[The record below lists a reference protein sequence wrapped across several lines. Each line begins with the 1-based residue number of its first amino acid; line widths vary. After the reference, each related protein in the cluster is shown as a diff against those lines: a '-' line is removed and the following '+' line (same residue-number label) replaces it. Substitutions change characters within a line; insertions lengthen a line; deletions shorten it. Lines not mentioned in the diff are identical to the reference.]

1 MLCIKIGLGYKDK
14 GWIPFSEQTKAGER
28 KKYAASLLI
37 KHKYKVAKTAKVL
50 FLFLFFR
57 KYTFS
62 TPDKKKNP

>member
-1 MLCIKIGLGYKDK
+1 MLIQFG
-14 GWIPFSEQTKAGER
+14 EAGER

-50 FLFLFFR
+50 FLFLFVR

>member
-1 MLCIKIGLGYKDK
+1 MGLILHLG
-14 GWIPFSEQTKAGER
+14 FSSRER
-28 KKYAASLLI
+28 KKYAAFLLI

-50 FLFLFFR
+50 FLFLFVR